1 MLAVLRCDHAGCDRH
16 FSWADDSVTWRPPRV
31 GDARRAA
38 YAEGWRS
45 GVRLRTDSGPAPSF
59 DFCPEHADDVQAI
72 REVRPP

>member
-1 MLAVLRCDHAGCDRH
+1 MPGAIATSRGLTTASPGARH
-16 FSWADDSVTWRPPRV
+16 
-31 GDARRAA
+31 A